1 MTPKMK
7 TKEYL
12 QQIQKIDLEIE
23 HSIAELDTLK
33 GLSTTIS
40 AMDYSKPRVQG
51 GGSNEASF
59 VRTIQKICDLEEKIN
74 RQIDSY
80 VDLRHKIIRE
90 IQSIQNVVYSEMLY
104 KRYVEYKDYDVI
116 ARELGCTKHWVKHLH
131 SKAIAEFDTK
141 KHQKTPKLPLKNNLD
156 VL

>member
-12 QQIQKIDLEIE
+12 QQIQKIDVEIE
-23 HSIAELDTLK
+23 HSIAELDSLK
-33 GLSTTIS
+33 ELSTTIC

-51 GGSNEASF
+51 GGSGEASF
-59 VRTIQKICDLEEKIN
+59 VRAIDKICSLEQEIN
-74 RQIDSY
+74 KQIDEY
-80 VDLRHKIIRE
+80 VDLRHKIICE

-131 SKAIAEFDTK
+131 SKAIAAFDTK
-141 KHQKTPKLPLKNNLD
+141 KAPKSTKKHQSYP
-156 VL
+156 

>member
-33 GLSTTIS
+33 ELSTTIC

-51 GGSNEASF
+51 GGSDGASF
-59 VRTIQKICDLEEKIN
+59 VRTIDKIYNLEQEIN
-74 RQIDSY
+74 KQIDGY
-80 VDLRHKIIRE
+80 VDLRHKIICE

-116 ARELGCTKHWVKHLH
+116 VRELGCTKHWVKHLH
-131 SKAIAEFDTK
+131 SKAIVAFDIK
-141 KHQKTPKLPLKNNLD
+141 KH
-156 VL
+156 

>member
-1 MTPKMK
+1 MK

-33 GLSTTIS
+33 ELSTTIC
-40 AMDYSKPRVQG
+40 AMDYSKSCVQG

-59 VRTIQKICDLEEKIN
+59 VRTIDKIYDLEQEIN
-74 RQIDSY
+74 KQIDAY

-90 IQSIQNVVYSEMLY
+90 IQSIQNVAYSEMLY

-131 SKAIAEFDTK
+131 GKAITAFDTK